1 MQTGRKA
8 MFVFALIMA
17 LCRINGMAQPTQLP
31 SLFGEPDAQKEYQK
45 NSVLQAG
52 ENPENKIRSLI
63 FIKTSVSKR
72 TCFVGEPIMVTYE
85 LYTEVSCHSKVTKQV
100 AFSNCSVIEMT
111 SVDEPDKTVK
121 ENGAI
126 YRVQLIRKVQLI
138 PLQPGDLAIPPA
150 TVSNDVAFSTV
161 ENPYAEKNYTAE
173 VSSVESKVVVDSL
186 PANQPEDFTGITGK
200 FSITAKTDSTEIAAG
215 ENNRLQVTIS
225 GAGNIEAVTEPKV
238 AWPKHS
244 QHFDVIDS
252 QHINRFN
259 FPESGDKT
267 FIFPFIITRKGR
279 TSIPEISFTYFNTE
293 LKKFETVSTKEIP
306 LLIKESIKTKSSLVI
321 VSDDLSNKKYL
332 WFVPAIAAIVVA
344 VWLLSNRKEKK
355 AAKAKATSPVAT
367 EIKKEIVAKPK
378 EETKPDYQLLLQ
390 ALNEAEDNAT
400 FFTNAKTLLISA
412 LQFTLSPKQSD
423 ENILLNVL
431 QNKSEALAAKAEN
444 VLLTCNR
451 SLYSPVED
459 EATRNKMIEQL
470 SEVIEALEK
479 L

>member
-1 MQTGRKA
+1 MQTGRKTL
-8 MFVFALIMA
+8 FVFALIMG
-17 LCRINGMAQPTQLP
+17 LCWMKSIAQPTQLP
-31 SLFGEPDAQKEYQK
+31 SLFGELDAQKEYQK
-45 NSVLQAG
+45 NSVLQRG
-52 ENPENKIRSLI
+52 ESPEAKIRSLI
-63 FIKTSVSKR
+63 SIKTSISKKI
-72 TCFVGEPIMVTYE
+72 CFVGEPIMVTYE
-85 LYTEVSCHSKVTKQV
+85 LYTAVSCHSKVTKQV

-138 PLQPGDLAIPPA
+138 PLQAGNLEIPPV
-150 TVSNDVAFSTV
+150 TISNDVAFSTV
-161 ENPYAEKNYTAE
+161 ENLYAEKSYTAE
-173 VSSVESKVVVDSL
+173 VSSVQSIVTVNAL
-186 PANQPEDFTGITGK
+186 PANQPEDFTGVTGK
-200 FSITAKTDSTEIAAG
+200 FSITAKADSTEIAAG
-215 ENNRLQVTIS
+215 DNNRLRVTIS
-225 GAGNIEAVTEPKV
+225 GAGNIEAVTEPKIN
-238 AWPKHS
+238 WPKHS

-267 FIFPFIITRKGR
+267 YIVPFIITRKGR

-306 LLIKESIKTKSSLVI
+306 LLIKNAVKAKSSLVL
-321 VSDDLSNKKYL
+321 VQDDLSNKKYL
-332 WFVPAIAAIVVA
+332 WFVPGIAAIVVV
-344 VWLLSNRKEKK
+344 VWLLLDRKEKK
-355 AAKAKATSPVAT
+355 AAKTKTTLAST
-367 EIKKEIVAKPK
+367 ELKKETEAK
-378 EETKPDYQLLLQ
+378 EVEVVKPDYHLLLQ
-390 ALNEAEDNAT
+390 ALNEAEDNVT

-423 ENILLNVL
+423 ENILLKLL
-431 QNKSEALAAKAEN
+431 QNQNDALAAKAEN

-459 EATRNKMIEQL
+459 EATRNKVIEQL
-470 SEVIEALEK
+470 SEVIKELNK